1 MKAEILPINTMGKG
15 RWYAALDDNNKEITK
30 FFIAD
35 NEVCAILD
43 YRHAEDSSYEG
54 PWQESVDDEYEQIY
68 DELSSNYANNIE
80 FNKQL
85 DELCQ

>member
-1 MKAEILPINTMGKG
+1 MKAEILPINTIGKG

>member
-1 MKAEILPINTMGKG
+1 MKAKILPIPTMGTG
-15 RWYAALDDNNKEITK
+15 RWYAALDDNNEEVTK
-30 FFIAD
+30 FFIPD

-54 PWQESVDDEYEQIY
+54 PWQKSVNDEYEQIY
-68 DELSSNYANNIE
+68 DELSSSYVDNFE

>member
-1 MKAEILPINTMGKG
+1 MKAERLQINTMDTG
-15 RWYAALDDNNKEITK
+15 RWYAALDDNNEEATR
-30 FFIAD
+30 FFISD
-35 NEVCAILD
+35 DEVCSILD
-43 YRHAEDSSYEG
+43 YRHSEDPSYES
-54 PWQESVDDEYEQIY
+54 PWQDSVNDEYEQIY

>member
-1 MKAEILPINTMGKG
+1 MKAKILPINTMGTG
-15 RWYAALDDNNKEITK
+15 RWYAALDDNNEEVTK

-35 NEVCAILD
+35 DEVCSILD
-43 YRHAEDSSYEG
+43 YRHSEDPSYEG
-54 PWQESVDDEYEQIY
+54 PWQDSVNDEYEQIY

>member
-1 MKAEILPINTMGKG
+1 MKAERLPINTMGTG
-15 RWYAALDDNNKEITK
+15 RWYAALDDNNKEVTK
-30 FFIAD
+30 FFIPD
-35 NEVCAILD
+35 DEVCAILD
-43 YRHAEDSSYEG
+43 YRRSVDSSYEG
-54 PWQESVDDEYEQIY
+54 HWQESVNDEYEHIY

>member
-35 NEVCAILD
+35 NEVCAIFD

-54 PWQESVDDEYEQIY
+54 P
-68 DELSSNYANNIE
+68 
-80 FNKQL
+80 
-85 DELCQ
+85 

>member
-68 DELSSNYANNIE
+68 NELSSNYANNIE

>member
-15 RWYAALDDNNKEITK
+15 RWYAALDDNNKEVTK
-30 FFIAD
+30 FFIPD

-43 YRHAEDSSYEG
+43 YRHSEDPSYEG

-68 DELSSNYANNIE
+68 DELSSNYANDIE

>member
-30 FFIAD
+30 FFITD

>member
-85 DELCQ
+85 DELC